1 MIGLIGLG
9 TMGKEI
15 AKRFSENNKIYVY
28 NRTKNVAEEIDK
40 TNSNITKCD
49 SIKEISSMV
58 QTLFVCVSDYKA
70 LEEIVSEVAKVKPVV
85 ANLINFSTILPEES
99 EELHKKLNMKD
110 IKYYDAPISGGPESV
125 INGSLGCVLSGNE
138 SLDAIS
144 LSFIKKITK
153 HISFLQG
160 IGQAQYI
167 KIINNLMETI
177 NMVSAME
184 SIKFLQNNNFEF
196 KDIKVLLSNMR
207 GYSVYAEVLLDRLE
221 SPKNDASVPA
231 YIREKDI
238 DLSRKL
244 TNNFHKMEISDL
256 ASTMFKKYRKSLNK
270 YDDQTDIYKIYEKE

>member
-70 LEEIVSEVAKVKPVV
+70 LEEIVSEVAQVKPVV